1 MSEWPKWQKGRPG
14 RRRREEG
21 RRKGEKKKKEEK
33 KKQRSLSKRENLVC
47 MNAKVRGKFE
57 VAF

>member
-1 MSEWPKWQKGRPG
+1 MSIVRICAHAYGG
-14 RRRREEG
+14 VHVF
-21 RRKGEKKKKEEK
+21 
-33 KKQRSLSKRENLVC
+33 LSKRENLVC